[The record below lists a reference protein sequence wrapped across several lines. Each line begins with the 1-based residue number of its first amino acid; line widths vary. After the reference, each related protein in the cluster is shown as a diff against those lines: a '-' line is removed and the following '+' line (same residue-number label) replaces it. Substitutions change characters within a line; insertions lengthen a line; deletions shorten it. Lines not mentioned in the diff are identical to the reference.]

1 MATRIQTPN
10 GREYRDPNSGKHPD
24 NPNGNPRQRTMT
36 TSRKQNGGKSSK
48 EERSTASHFG
58 LQETEGTQRTYRK
71 GEFIDGWEVGTNP
84 KVDTSGVFE
93 FGGSAGVLS
102 LMIGFPLLMWFMW
115 IGAACY
121 DGNIPWPEA
130 NQSWVEFGQHL
141 SHLVYT
147 DAFPTL
153 RAWRIYWSFFVF
165 EAISYCVL
173 PGVWGWGKPLPHE
186 SGKQLKYYCNA
197 YFTFHFTIA
206 IIAALHF
213 TGIFRLYTVI
223 DEFGPLLTVS
233 ILSGYLVATI
243 AYLSTLLRGAQH
255 RISGYPIYDFFMGA
269 ELNPRMFGILDFK
282 MFFMVRIPWFII
294 FGLSCGAAAR
304 QYERYGYVSGEVLF
318 LVVAHYLYAN
328 ACAKGEQL
336 IISSWDIY
344 YEKWGFMLIFWN
356 LAGVPMSYSHCTMY
370 LANHHPSEYKWNS
383 FALVALY
390 ISYLFAYWIWDT
402 TNSQKNGFRA
412 EERGQLVSRKTFP
425 QLPWQTIKNPKTIT
439 SDKGDVIMVDGRLGY
454 ARKIHYTCDVYFA
467 LLITGFRSP
476 FPWFY
481 PVFFSIMAIHRAER
495 DHRRC
500 REKYGEAWKQYEQ
513 EVPYLYIPVSFK
525 DHYTK
530 RMHG

>member
-10 GREYRDPNSGKHPD
+10 GREYSDPNSGKHPD
-24 NPNGNPRQRTMT
+24 SPNGTPRQRTTT
-36 TSRKQNGGKSSK
+36 TSKKENGGKSSK
-48 EERSTASHFG
+48 EDKSTASHFG

-71 GEFIDGWEVGTNP
+71 GELIDGWEVGTNP

-102 LMIGFPLLMWFMW
+102 LMIGFPLLMWYMW

-130 NQSWVEFGQHL
+130 NQSWAEFGHHL

-186 SGKQLKYYCNA
+186 GGKQLKYYCNA

-206 IIAALHF
+206 IMAALHF

-356 LAGVPMSYSHCTMY
+356 LAGVPMSYSHCTIY

-383 FALVALY
+383 VALVALY

-425 QLPWQTIKNPKTIT
+425 QLPWQTVKNPKTIT
-439 SDKGDVIMVDGRLGY
+439 SDKGDVIMVDGWLGY

-467 LLITGFRSP
+467 LSWGLITGFRSP

-500 REKYGEAWKQYEQ
+500 REKYGEAWKQYER
-513 EVPYLYIPVSFK
+513 EVPYLYIPMIS
-525 DHYTK
+525 T
-530 RMHG
+530 